1 VPRIRILFGT
11 NQIGYGGVEVRVII
25 QGRPVGRWPLRRRW
39 RVAAGV
45 VLGLALLVT
54 GCSQKPGLGQ
64 DFFTNVGHHAYLA
77 PFHPSNFHHPTVI
90 TNPYYPLAVGAT
102 WRWKGQFRNQPYEQ
116 EDLVLNSTRRIDGVV
131 TRPEVDRDFVKGR
144 IIAGSIDYYAQDDKG
159 NVWYLGEATE
169 HYVNGKLT
177 DHADS
182 WIAGKDGALPGIF
195 MPAHPALGE
204 PRFQQE
210 YAPNVAADVEHIV
223 NISKSVCEPVRC
235 YAHVVQANETTV
247 LSPGVLSAK
256 YYAPGVGLIGED
268 TLSGDPYSYRLTSF
282 SWPGAPPP
290 GGSS

>member
-1 VPRIRILFGT
+1 MS
-11 NQIGYGGVEVRVII
+11 RVITHD
-25 QGRPVGRWPLRRRW
+25 RPAGHRFPRRKW
-39 RVAAGV
+39 WAAATA
-45 VLGLALLVT
+45 VLGSTLLVT

-64 DFFTNVGHHAYLA
+64 DFFSNVGRHAYMP
-77 PFHPSNFHHPTVI
+77 PFHPADFHHPTVI
-90 TNPYYPLAVGAT
+90 TNPYFPLLVGAT
-102 WRWKGQFRNQPYEQ
+102 WRWTGQFRNQPYEQ
-116 EDLVLNSTRRIDGVV
+116 RDLVLNYTRRIDGVL
-131 TRPEVDRDFVKGR
+131 TRPVLDRDFVKGQ
-144 IIAGSIDYYAQDDKG
+144 IIAGSIDYYAQDDQG

-182 WIAGKDGALPGIF
+182 WIAGRHGALPGIF

-223 NISKSVCEPVRC
+223 NISKSVCEPLRC
-235 YAHVVQANETTV
+235 YARVVQANETTV

-268 TLSGDPYSYRLTSF
+268 TLSGDPYSYRLISF
-282 SWPGAPPP
+282 SWPGASTQ
-290 GGSS
+290 GAKS

>member
-1 VPRIRILFGT
+1 MWAAATIVLGFA
-11 NQIGYGGVEVRVII
+11 
-25 QGRPVGRWPLRRRW
+25 LL
-39 RVAAGV
+39 AAGC
-45 VLGLALLVT
+45 AE
-54 GCSQKPGLGQ
+54 KPGVGQ
-64 DFFTNVGHHAYLA
+64 DFFSNVNRHAYLA
-77 PFHPSNFHHPTVI
+77 KFSPSDFHHPTVI
-90 TNPYYPLAVGAT
+90 TNPYYPLAVGAV
-102 WRWKGQFRNQPYEQ
+102 WRWKGEYRNLPYTQ
-116 EDLVLNSTRRIDGVV
+116 EDIVLKSTRRINGVV
-131 TRPEVDRDFVKGR
+131 TRPVLDQDLVKGK

-182 WIAGKDGALPGIF
+182 WIAGRGGALPGIF
-195 MPAHPALGE
+195 MPAHPGLKD
-204 PRFQQE
+204 PKYQQE

-290 GGSS
+290 GGST